1 MQIAGKTNKLMRLH
15 CGRRLLPAWAISL
28 AMVIGV
34 CWAGTTSSISA
45 PRGAP
50 VIDVWY
56 GDVQTFGQNDIPQA
70 YVNILGNVSASGRI
84 ASLTQSL
91 NDGPE
96 QPLRIG
102 PDQAR
107 LVDPGD
113 FNAEIAYSSLRRGQ
127 NNLRLTA
134 IAHNG
139 AVTHHVVTINYVVGH
154 SPASYSID
162 WSAVQNIQSVTQIVD
177 GKWAIENNEARTKQT
192 GYDRLIDIGSM
203 DSWTNLTGTVELT
216 LNAQPSGLGL
226 GSSGFGLGPI
236 VGWRGHTL
244 DRDEQPR
251 TGHPFAAWFV
261 YDGASLSIYANTP
274 ITPETSLEQYT
285 MHLDVGVRYIF
296 KFQVTPNRWGE
307 SHFSFKVWRS
317 GTVEPENWQVEAD
330 GQRAR
335 GSILIG
341 AYKCDISVGKIN
353 ITALDGAEFSH
364 VQYRKLLLS
373 LISTLPFIAILIG
386 AILVLYHSRLSYFAI
401 MLVLLLVV
409 AFYTPVWMIH
419 LLQRGSTEI
428 AYLVLKVLGLPI
440 IRYGFFL
447 SVHGITTSG
456 VTEIGSIRSTMALF
470 VLCIL
475 AARYWLRNPWKAVL
489 FVLLSLPVSVIQ
501 HGMRIATLEL
511 VRLHTNWEF
520 VQKNLQREGGAA
532 FFLVGVLMMW
542 PVLILLKRLDRPAAG
557 LLSDARVPFP
567 GN

>member
-1 MQIAGKTNKLMRLH
+1 MRLH
-15 CGRRLLPAWAISL
+15 CGRRLLGISL
-28 AMVIGV
+28 AMVIGIS
-34 CWAGTTSSISA
+34 WAVTTSSISA
-45 PRGAP
+45 ARGVP

-56 GDVQTFGQNDIPQA
+56 GDVQNFGQNGIPQS

-84 ASLTQSL
+84 TSLTQSL
-91 NDGPE
+91 NGGPE

-102 PDQAR
+102 PDQFR

-113 FNAEIAYSSLRRGQ
+113 FNAEIAYSSLRRGR

-134 IAHNG
+134 TADNG
-139 AVTHHVVTINYVVGH
+139 AVTHRVVTINYVVGH

-162 WSAVQNIQSVTQIVD
+162 WSAVQNIQNVAQIVD

-216 LNAQPSGLGL
+216 LNAFDASD
-226 GSSGFGLGPI
+226 FGLGPI

-244 DRDEQPR
+244 DGDEQPR

-261 YDGASLSIYANTP
+261 YNGASLSIYANTP

-285 MHLDVGVRYIF
+285 THLDVGVRYIF

-317 GTVEPENWQVEAD
+317 GTVEPQNWQVEAD

-364 VQYRKLLLS
+364 VPYRKLLHS
-373 LISTLPFIAILIG
+373 LISALLFVALLIG
-386 AILVLYHSRLSYFAI
+386 TILVLYQSRLSYFAI
-401 MLVLLLVV
+401 MFVLLLVV
-409 AFYTPVWMIH
+409 SFYTPVWMIH

-428 AYLVLKVLGLPI
+428 AFSVLKVLGLPI
-440 IRYGFFL
+440 VRYGFFL
-447 SVHGITTSG
+447 SVRGITTSG
-456 VTEIGSIRSTMALF
+456 VTECGSIRSTMALF
-470 VLCIL
+470 ILCIL

-489 FVLLSLPVSVIQ
+489 FVSLSLPVSVIQ
-501 HGMRIATLEL
+501 NGMRIATLEL

-520 VQKNLQREGGAA
+520 VQKNLQREGGVV
-532 FFLVGVLMMW
+532 FFVVGVLMMW
-542 PVLILLKRLDRPAAG
+542 PVLILLKRLDQPAAG
-557 LLSDARVPFP
+557 LLSDARMPFP
-567 GN
+567 SN

>member
-1 MQIAGKTNKLMRLH
+1 
-15 CGRRLLPAWAISL
+15 
-28 AMVIGV
+28 MVMGV
-34 CWAGTTSSISA
+34 CWAGTTSSIYA
-45 PRGAP
+45 PRGVP

-56 GDVQTFGQNDIPQA
+56 GDVQILGQNGIPQP

-91 NDGPE
+91 NGGPE

-102 PDQAR
+102 PDQFR

-113 FNAEIAYSSLRRGQ
+113 FNAEIAYSSLRRGR

-134 IAHNG
+134 TADNG
-139 AVTHHVVTINYVVGH
+139 AVTHRVVTINYVVGH

-162 WSAVQNIQSVTQIVD
+162 WSAVQNIQNVAQIVD

-216 LNAQPSGLGL
+216 LNAFDASD
-226 GSSGFGLGPI
+226 FGLGPI

-244 DRDEQPR
+244 DGDEQPR

-261 YDGASLSIYANTP
+261 YNGASLSIYANTP

-285 MHLDVGVRYIF
+285 THLDVGVRYIF

-317 GTVEPENWQVEAD
+317 GTVEPQNWQVEAD

-364 VQYRKLLLS
+364 VPYRKLLHS
-373 LISTLPFIAILIG
+373 LISALLFVALLIG
-386 AILVLYHSRLSYFAI
+386 TILVLYQSRLSYFAI
-401 MLVLLLVV
+401 MFVLLLVV
-409 AFYTPVWMIH
+409 SFYTPVWMIH

-428 AYLVLKVLGLPI
+428 AFSVLKVLGLPI
-440 IRYGFFL
+440 VRYGFFL
-447 SVHGITTSG
+447 SVRGITTSG
-456 VTEIGSIRSTMALF
+456 VTECGSIRSTMALF
-470 VLCIL
+470 ILCIL

-489 FVLLSLPVSVIQ
+489 FVSLSLPVSVIQ
-501 HGMRIATLEL
+501 NGMRIATLEL

-520 VQKNLQREGGAA
+520 VQKNLQREGGVV
-532 FFLVGVLMMW
+532 FFVVGVLMMW
-542 PVLILLKRLDRPAAG
+542 PVLILLKRLDQPAAG
-557 LLSDARVPFP
+557 LLSDARMPFP
-567 GN
+567 SN